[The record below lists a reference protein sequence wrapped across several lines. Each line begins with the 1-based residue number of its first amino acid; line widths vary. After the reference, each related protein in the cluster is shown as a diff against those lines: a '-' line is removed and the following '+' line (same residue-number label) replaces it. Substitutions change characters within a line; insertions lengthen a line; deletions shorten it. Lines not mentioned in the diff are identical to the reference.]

1 VFART
6 NACVSQDIDIFYVG
20 YNVGWNDIA
29 LTGNFIGNGRDQV
42 VMLNKHHNW
51 AVKLQFFNGQWHAI
65 DQNQGGDH
73 MAFWQ
78 TAHTDHWVVGNLDGD
93 SRDEI
98 MVLNDNHLWQ
108 MIRFW

>member
-1 VFART
+1 
-6 NACVSQDIDIFYVG
+6 
-20 YNVGWNDIA
+20 
-29 LTGNFIGNGRDQV
+29 
-42 VMLNKHHNW
+42 MLNRQHNW
-51 AVKLQFFNGQWHAI
+51 SVKLQFFNGQWHAI

-78 TAHTDHWVVGNLDGD
+78 TAPTDHWIVGNLDGD

-98 MVLNDNHLWQ
+98 MVVNDNNLWQ